1 MERIQKV
8 IAKSGVCSRRKAEEL
23 LIAGRVKVNKE
34 VCTTLGT
41 LVSEDDIIEVDGVEL
56 SKKEEK
62 VYFLFNK
69 PKNCVTTVKDDRNR
83 PTVMDYFKD
92 VKERIFPIGRLDFDT
107 TGALLFTND
116 GELANKLIHPRY
128 SVEKVYIVC
137 AKGKLTNKQMI
148 QLERGVEIEG
158 GLAKAKRA
166 LITKVN
172 ESKGYSMLEI
182 TVVEGRNHLIKHMVK
197 AIGSEVYK
205 LNRKSFAG
213 ISIEGLEE
221 GKYRSLTQEEL
232 DRLK

>member
-23 LIAGRVKVNKE
+23 LVARRVKVNGE

-41 LVSEDDIIEVDGVEL
+41 LVNEEDVIEVDGVQL
-56 SKKEEK
+56 SKTEEK

-128 SVEKVYIVC
+128 SVEKVYVVC
-137 AKGKLTNKQMI
+137 AKGKLTSKQMI

-182 TVVEGRNHLIKHMVK
+182 TVVEGRNHLIKNMVK

-213 ISIEGLEE
+213 ICIEGLEE

-232 DRLK
+232 DKLK

>member
-8 IAKSGVCSRRKAEEL
+8 IAKAGICSRRKAEEL
-23 LIAGRVKVNKE
+23 LVAGRVKVNGE
-34 VCTTLGT
+34 ICTTLGT
-41 LVSEDDIIEVDGVEL
+41 LVSEEDLIEVDGVTL
-56 SKKEEK
+56 TNLEEK

-83 PTVMDYFKD
+83 PTVLDYFKD
-92 VKERIFPIGRLDFDT
+92 VKQRIFPIGRLDFDT

-128 SVEKVYIVC
+128 SVEKVYVVC
-137 AKGKLTNKQMI
+137 AKGKLTSKQMI
-148 QLERGVEIEG
+148 ELERGVEIEG
-158 GLAKAKRA
+158 GIAKAKRA
-166 LITKVN
+166 LIKKVN
-172 ESKGYSMLEI
+172 ESKGYTMLEI

-221 GKYRSLTQEEL
+221 GKYRELTKEEI
-232 DRLK
+232 DKLK